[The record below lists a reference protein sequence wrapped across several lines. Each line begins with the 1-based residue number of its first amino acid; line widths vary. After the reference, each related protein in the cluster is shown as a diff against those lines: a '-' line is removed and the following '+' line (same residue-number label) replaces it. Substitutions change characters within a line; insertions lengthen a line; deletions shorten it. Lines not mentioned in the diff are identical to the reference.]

1 MNSWLIITGSLAAV
15 MGLAWILAYVEAIR
29 LGVRQR
35 TYAIPCIPIL
45 LNITWEI
52 TYVFTLPINSDT
64 IVYITINAAWFLL
77 DIGILATFLLYGRRS
92 LRISSR
98 LLFIAWT
105 VAILLLS
112 TAVQL
117 AFLWEFGSISGARYS
132 AFLSNLVMSVA
143 FLAMFAARGGG
154 RAGQSVLL
162 AVAKAIGS
170 FSATF
175 LFGIVLQDLFL
186 TIIGIATAAFD
197 VAYIVALMR
206 SRPGLMPP
214 LILQKVDTI
223 DSPASKDPAQPLE
236 NERPK

>member
-1 MNSWLIITGSLAAV
+1 
-15 MGLAWILAYVEAIR
+15 
-29 LGVRQR
+29 
-35 TYAIPCIPIL
+35 
-45 LNITWEI
+45 
-52 TYVFTLPINSDT
+52 
-64 IVYITINAAWFLL
+64 
-77 DIGILATFLLYGRRS
+77 
-92 LRISSR
+92 
-98 LLFIAWT
+98 
-105 VAILLLS
+105 
-112 TAVQL
+112 
-117 AFLWEFGSISGARYS
+117 
-132 AFLSNLVMSVA
+132 MSFA

>member
-35 TYAIPCIPIL
+35 TYAIPCIPIF

-98 LLFIAWT
+98 L
-105 VAILLLS
+105 
-112 TAVQL
+112 
-117 AFLWEFGSISGARYS
+117 
-132 AFLSNLVMSVA
+132 SVA